1 MRYSLPIAT
10 LLVAAWFVM
19 GAQRVIA
26 AEEIIDNFDNATNT
40 AFVSG
45 TQVAATNIGVPETKE
60 DMSLP
65 DVAGGSREL
74 TVSVQGNGVPGSLFA
89 TAGIDSLQSLFI
101 LSDDPLVDGRVIVKY
116 DGNGAGLNRSL
127 SFAQGLRVNVANADG
142 PCVEMG
148 GTEIIMTLVDDNHV
162 SASSTKMLPQSG
174 GPTPIDF
181 PFSDFASIDVTRLF
195 SVEVDVN
202 PLNPLGACDLRFD
215 VIITFGT
222 PLTETACG
230 DGLDNDNNGL
240 TDCQDPACF
249 DSTLCVAPAPTLSP
263 LMVGIL
269 VVCLGMM
276 GALGIIR
283 LRRTMHATMVRR

>member
-1 MRYSLPIAT
+1 MRYSLPIAA
-10 LLVAAWFVM
+10 LFAAAWFVM
-19 GAQRVIA
+19 SAQRVVA
-26 AEEIIDNFDNATNT
+26 AEEIIDNFDTATDT

-45 TQVAATNIGVPETKE
+45 TRVAATNIGVPETME
-60 DMSLP
+60 DMGLA
-65 DVAGGSREL
+65 DVVGGTREL
-74 TVSVQGNGVPGSLFA
+74 TVSVQGNLAPGSLFA

-101 LSDDPLVDGRVIVKY
+101 LSDDPLVDGRVVVKY
-116 DGNGAGLNRSL
+116 DGNGAGLNRGL
-127 SFAQGLRVNVANADG
+127 SFAQGLRVDVANADD

-148 GTEIIMTLVDDNHV
+148 GTEITMTLADDNHV
-162 SASSTKMLPQSG
+162 SASSTKTLTQSG
-174 GPTPIDF
+174 GPTAVDF
-181 PFSDFASIDVTRLF
+181 PFSDFASVDDTRLF

-215 VIITFGT
+215 VIVTFGT

-230 DGLDNDNNGL
+230 DGFDNDNNGL

-249 DSTLCVAPAPTLSP
+249 DSPQCVAPAPILSP

-276 GALGIIR
+276 GVLGIIR
-283 LRRTMHATMVRR
+283 LRRAMYATMARR